1 MAQADI
7 SADLSRQ
14 IGASRSSAGRVWY
27 FIRRWPVIPMAIL
40 AMFILLAIFAD
51 VVAPH
56 SERFTVSDNVRL
68 PPAWY
73 QPVVLSA
80 LDLPKVIFTKDGEQ
94 KQMDIGEAIVE
105 YGVDIP
111 AEKLNSPSEVRAT
124 FQEQTDLQKVRV
136 LVVPIVEGVRPVDSE
151 DDAPWE
157 PVNLNV
163 FDAAQKYGFEIT
175 VDQLIDPLYGG
186 EVVKSSFAAYAIH
199 PDYPEPGLE
208 VQVTDTVAVPVRT
221 GVAEAAE
228 RYGVTIPEDQLSN
241 QLYIETAFAEQA
253 NVIAKV
259 HIPTWNHILGGD
271 QIGRDLLSR
280 VIHGARVTLT
290 VSMIALISGLL
301 VGVAMGLV
309 AGYFGGFIDEV
320 IMRVTDIWLGIP
332 FILLAIVVVI
342 AVGQTFVILLML
354 LALTVW
360 ATFVR
365 NVRGEV
371 LSIKERDYV
380 SLARVA
386 GASTFRM
393 IIWHILP
400 GVVNTIIVLATLRV
414 GQVILTESILSFLGA
429 GIPPPTPAWGAM
441 VSDGRLYIND
451 AWWISFFPGLCI
463 FLLVMSLNFFGD
475 WLRDRLDPRLR
486 QLD

>member
-7 SADLSRQ
+7 SADLSQQ
-14 IGASRSSAGRVWY
+14 IGSSRSIAGQVWF

-40 AMFILLAIFAD
+40 AMFIVLAVLAD

-56 SERFTVSDNVRL
+56 SERFTIPDNVRL

-73 QPVVLSA
+73 QPVVISV
-80 LDLPKVIFTKDGEQ
+80 LDLPKVVFTENGEQ
-94 KQMDIGEAIVE
+94 KQLGVGEAIE
-105 YGVDIP
+105 QHGVTIAPED
-111 AEKLNSPSEVRAT
+111 LNTPSAVRAA
-124 FQEQTDLQKVRV
+124 FQDQTDLERVQV
-136 LVVPIVEGVRPVDSE
+136 LVVPIVEAVRPAGSPDE
-151 DDAPWE
+151 TPWE

-163 FDAAQKYGFEIT
+163 FDAAQQYDFEIT

-186 EVVKSSFAAYAIH
+186 EVVKSSFEAYA
-199 PDYPEPGLE
+199 DLE

-228 RYGVTIPEDQLSN
+228 RYGVVIPEDQLDN
-241 QLYIETAFAEQA
+241 QVAIEEAFASQA

-259 HIPTWNHILGGD
+259 HIPTWNHVLGGD
-271 QIGRDLLSR
+271 HIGRDLLSR

-290 VSMIALISGLL
+290 VSMIALLSGLL
-301 VGVAMGLV
+301 VGVAMGLI

-371 LSIKERDYV
+371 LTIKERDYV

>member
-7 SADLSRQ
+7 AADISQQ
-14 IGASRSSAGRVWY
+14 IGASRSSVGRVWY

-40 AMFILLAIFAD
+40 AVFMLLAIFAD

-73 QPVVLSA
+73 PPVVISA
-80 LDLPKVIFTKDGEQ
+80 LDLPKVVFMEDGEQ
-94 KQMDIGEAIVE
+94 KQMGVGEAITAF
-105 YGVDIP
+105 GVDIP
-111 AEKLNSPSEVRAT
+111 AEKLNSPSEVRAA
-124 FQEQTDLQKVRV
+124 FREQTDLEKVQV
-136 LVVPIVEGVRPVDSE
+136 LVVPLIEAVRPAGSPDE
-151 DDAPWE
+151 TPWE
-157 PVNLNV
+157 PVNVNV
-163 FDAAQKYGFEIT
+163 FDAAEQYGVDIT

-186 EVVKSSFAAYAIH
+186 EVVKSSFEAYA
-199 PDYPEPGLE
+199 GLE

-228 RYGVTIPEDQLSN
+228 RYGVTIPEDQLGN
-241 QLYIETAFAEQA
+241 QLYIEEAFAEQA

-259 HIPTWNHILGGD
+259 HIPTWNHVLGGD
-271 QIGRDLLSR
+271 HIGRDLLSR

-290 VSMIALISGLL
+290 VSLIALVSGLL

-371 LSIKERDYV
+371 LTIKERDYV

-386 GASTFRM
+386 GASMFRM

-463 FLLVMSLNFFGD
+463 FLLVLSLNFFGD

>member
-1 MAQADI
+1 MAQADL
-7 SADLSRQ
+7 SADLAQQ

-27 FIRRWPVIPMAIL
+27 FIRRWPVIPIAIL
-40 AMFILLAIFAD
+40 AMFIFLAIFAD
-51 VVAPH
+51 IVAPH

-73 QPVVLSA
+73 QPVILSA
-80 LDLPKVIFTKDGEQ
+80 LDLPKVIFTEDGEQ
-94 KQMDIGEAIVE
+94 KQMDVGQAITE
-105 YGVDIP
+105 FGVDIE
-111 AEKLNSPSEVRAT
+111 AEKLNSPSEVRAA
-124 FQEQTDLQKVRV
+124 FQDQTDLEQIRV
-136 LVVPIVEGVRPVDSE
+136 LVVPIVEGVRPIDSE
-151 DDAPWE
+151 DDAPWT

-163 FDAAQKYGFEIT
+163 FDAARQYDFEIA
-175 VDQLIDPLYGG
+175 VEQLIDPLYGG
-186 EVVKSSFAAYAIH
+186 EVVKSSFEAYA
-199 PDYPEPGLE
+199 GLE

-221 GVAEAAE
+221 GVAEAAA
-228 RYGVTIPEDQLSN
+228 RYGVVIPEDQLSN
-241 QLYIETAFAEQA
+241 QTFIEEAFAEQA

-259 HIPTWNHILGGD
+259 HIPTWTHPLGGD
-271 QIGRDLLSR
+271 HIGRDLLSR

-290 VSMIALISGLL
+290 VSMIALLSGLL
-301 VGVAMGLV
+301 VGVAMGLI

-320 IMRVTDIWLGIP
+320 IMRITDIWLGIP

-441 VSDGRLYIND
+441 VNDGRLYIND
-451 AWWISFFPGLCI
+451 AWWISFFPGVCI

>member
-7 SADLSRQ
+7 SADLAQQ

-27 FIRRWPVIPMAIL
+27 FLRRWPVIPMAIL

-51 VVAPH
+51 IVAPH

-73 QPVVLSA
+73 QPIVISA
-80 LDLPKVIFTKDGEQ
+80 LDLPKVVFTVDGEQ
-94 KQMDIGEAIVE
+94 KQMGVAEAIIE

-111 AEKLNSPSEVRAT
+111 AEKLNSPSELRAA
-124 FQEQTDLQKVRV
+124 FQDQTDLQKVRV
-136 LVVPIVEGVRPVDSE
+136 LVVPIVEAVRPVDSE
-151 DDAPWE
+151 DNAPWE
-157 PVNLNV
+157 PVNLSV
-163 FDAAQKYGFEIT
+163 FEAAEKYGFEIT

-186 EVVKSSFAAYAIH
+186 EVVKSSFEAYAN
-199 PDYPEPGLE
+199 LE

-228 RYGVTIPEDQLSN
+228 RYGVIIPEDQLGN
-241 QLYIETAFAEQA
+241 QVYIETAFAEQA

-259 HIPTWNHILGGD
+259 HIPTWSHPLGGD
-271 QIGRDLLSR
+271 HIGRDLLSR

-290 VSMIALISGLL
+290 VSMIALLSGLL
-301 VGVAMGLV
+301 VGVAMGLIS
-309 AGYFGGFIDEV
+309 GYFGGFVDEV
-320 IMRVTDIWLGIP
+320 IMRITDIWLGIP

-371 LSIKERDYV
+371 LTIKERDYV

-441 VSDGRLYIND
+441 VNDGRLYIND

>member
-7 SADLSRQ
+7 SADLAQQ
-14 IGASRSSAGRVWY
+14 IGASRSSVGQVWY
-27 FIRRWPVIPMAIL
+27 FLRRWPVIPMAIL

-80 LDLPKVIFTKDGEQ
+80 LDLPKVVFTEDGEQ
-94 KQMDIGEAIVE
+94 KQMGVGEAIIE
-105 YGVDIP
+105 YGVDVP
-111 AEKLNSPSEVRAT
+111 AEKLNSPSEVRAI
-124 FQEQTDLQKVRV
+124 FQEQTDLEKIRV
-136 LVVPIVEGVRPVDSE
+136 LVVPIVNGVRPVGSE

-163 FDAAQKYGFEIT
+163 FDAAQQYGFEIT

-186 EVVKSSFAAYAIH
+186 EVVKSSFEAYAN
-199 PDYPEPGLE
+199 LE
-208 VQVTDTVAVPVRT
+208 VDVTDTVAVPVRT

-228 RYGVTIPEDQLSN
+228 RYGVVIPEDQLSN

-259 HIPTWNHILGGD
+259 HIPTWSHPLGGD
-271 QIGRDLLSR
+271 HIGRDLLSR

-290 VSMIALISGLL
+290 VSMIALLSGLL
-301 VGVAMGLV
+301 VGVAMGLIS
-309 AGYFGGFIDEV
+309 GYFGGFIDEV
-320 IMRVTDIWLGIP
+320 IMRITDIWLGIP

-371 LSIKERDYV
+371 LTIKERDYV

>member
-7 SADLSRQ
+7 SADLAQR

-27 FIRRWPVIPMAIL
+27 FIRRWPVIPMAFL
-40 AMFILLAIFAD
+40 ALFIFLAIFAD
-51 VVAPH
+51 IVAPH

-80 LDLPKVIFTKDGEQ
+80 LDLPKVVFTKDGEQ
-94 KQMDIGEAIVE
+94 QQMDVGEAIIE
-105 YGVDIP
+105 YGVDIDS
-111 AEKLNSPSEVRAT
+111 EKLNSPSELRAA
-124 FQEQTDLQKVRV
+124 FQDQTDLEKIRV
-136 LVVPIVEGVRPVDSE
+136 LVVPIVNGVRPIGSE
-151 DDAPWE
+151 DNVPWE

-163 FDAAQKYGFEIT
+163 FEAAELYGFEIT

-186 EVVKSSFAAYAIH
+186 EVVKSSFEAYAN
-199 PDYPEPGLE
+199 LE
-208 VQVTDTVAVPVRT
+208 VDVTDTVAVPVRT

-228 RYGVTIPEDQLSN
+228 RYGVVIPEDQLSN
-241 QLYIETAFAEQA
+241 QTYIEEAFAEQA

-259 HIPTWNHILGGD
+259 HIPTWTHPLGGD
-271 QIGRDLLSR
+271 HIGRDLLSR

-290 VSMIALISGLL
+290 VSMIALLSGLL
-301 VGVAMGLV
+301 VGVAMGLI

-320 IMRVTDIWLGIP
+320 IMRITDIWLGIP

-342 AVGQTFVILLML
+342 AVGQTFAILLML

-371 LSIKERDYV
+371 LTIKERDYV
-380 SLARVA
+380 ALARVA
-386 GASTFRM
+386 GASMFRM

-400 GVVNTIIVLATLRV
+400 GVINTIIVLATLRV

-441 VSDGRLYIND
+441 VNDGRLYIND
-451 AWWISFFPGLCI
+451 AWWISFFPGMCI

>member
-7 SADLSRQ
+7 SADLAQQ
-14 IGASRSSAGRVWY
+14 IGASRSSVGQVWY
-27 FIRRWPVIPMAIL
+27 FLRRWPVIPMAIL

-80 LDLPKVIFTKDGEQ
+80 LDLPKVVFTENGEQ
-94 KQMDIGEAIVE
+94 KQMGVGEAIIE
-105 YGVDIP
+105 YGVDVP
-111 AEKLNSPSEVRAT
+111 AEKLNSPSEVRAI
-124 FQEQTDLQKVRV
+124 FQEQTDLEKIRV
-136 LVVPIVEGVRPVDSE
+136 LVVPIVNGVRPVGSE

-163 FDAAQKYGFEIT
+163 FDAAQQYGFEIT

-186 EVVKSSFAAYAIH
+186 EVVKSSFEAYAN
-199 PDYPEPGLE
+199 LE
-208 VQVTDTVAVPVRT
+208 VDVTDTVAVPVRT

-228 RYGVTIPEDQLSN
+228 RYGVVIPEDQLSN

-259 HIPTWNHILGGD
+259 HIPTWSHPLGGD
-271 QIGRDLLSR
+271 HIGRDLLSR

-290 VSMIALISGLL
+290 VSMIALLSGLL
-301 VGVAMGLV
+301 VGVAMGLIS
-309 AGYFGGFIDEV
+309 GYFGGFIDEV
-320 IMRVTDIWLGIP
+320 IMRITDIWLGIP

-371 LSIKERDYV
+371 LTIKERDYV

>member
-1 MAQADI
+1 
-7 SADLSRQ
+7 
-14 IGASRSSAGRVWY
+14 
-27 FIRRWPVIPMAIL
+27 MAIL
-40 AMFILLAIFAD
+40 AMFITLAIFAD

-73 QPVVLSA
+73 EPVVLSA
-80 LDLPKVIFTKDGEQ
+80 LDLPKVVFTEDGVE
-94 KQMDIGEAIVE
+94 KQLGVGEAITE
-105 YGVDIP
+105 YGVDIDP
-111 AEKLNSPSEVRAT
+111 EKLNSPSEVRAI
-124 FQEQTDLQKVRV
+124 FQEQTDLEKIRV
-136 LVVPIVEGVRPVDSE
+136 LVVPIVIGVRPIGSE

-157 PVNLNV
+157 PVNVNV
-163 FDAAQKYGFEIT
+163 FDAAKQYGFEIT

-186 EVVKSSFAAYAIH
+186 EVVKSSFEAYAN
-199 PDYPEPGLE
+199 LE
-208 VQVTDTVAVPVRT
+208 VDVTDTVAVPVRT

-228 RYGVTIPEDQLSN
+228 LYGVTIPEDQLGN
-241 QLYIETAFAEQA
+241 QTYIEEAFAEQA

-259 HIPTWNHILGGD
+259 HIPTWTHPLGGD
-271 QIGRDLLSR
+271 HIGRDLLSR

-290 VSMIALISGLL
+290 VSMIALLSGLL
-301 VGVAMGLV
+301 VGVAMGLIS
-309 AGYFGGFIDEV
+309 GYFGGFVDEV
-320 IMRVTDIWLGIP
+320 IMRITDIWLGIP

-371 LSIKERDYV
+371 LTIKERDYV

>member
-1 MAQADI
+1 
-7 SADLSRQ
+7 
-14 IGASRSSAGRVWY
+14 
-27 FIRRWPVIPMAIL
+27 MAIL
-40 AMFILLAIFAD
+40 AIFILLAIFAD

-73 QPVVLSA
+73 QPIVLSA
-80 LDLPKVIFTKDGEQ
+80 LDLPKVVFTEDGEE
-94 KQMDIGEAIVE
+94 KQMGVGEAIDE
-105 YGVDIP
+105 YGVDVP
-111 AEKLNSPSEVRAT
+111 TEKLNSPSEVRAA
-124 FQEQTDLQKVRV
+124 FQDQTDLQKVRV
-136 LVVPIVEGVRPVDSE
+136 LVVPIVEGVRPVGSA

-163 FDAAQKYGFEIT
+163 FDAAQQYGFEIT

-186 EVVKSSFAAYAIH
+186 EVVKSSFEAYAN
-199 PDYPEPGLE
+199 LE
-208 VQVTDTVAVPVRT
+208 VQMTDTVAVPVRT

-228 RYGVTIPEDQLSN
+228 QYGVSIPDDQLGN
-241 QLYIETAFAEQA
+241 QEYIENAFSEQA

-259 HIPTWNHILGGD
+259 HIPTWSHPLGGD
-271 QIGRDLLSR
+271 HIGRDLLSR

-290 VSMIALISGLL
+290 VSMIALLSGLL
-301 VGVAMGLV
+301 VGVAMGLI
-309 AGYFGGFIDEV
+309 AGYFGGFVDEV
-320 IMRVTDIWLGIP
+320 IMRITDIWLGIP

-342 AVGQTFVILLML
+342 AVGQTFVILLVL

-371 LSIKERDYV
+371 LTIKERDYV
-380 SLARVA
+380 ALARVA

-400 GVVNTIIVLATLRV
+400 SVVNTIIVLATLRV

>member
-7 SADLSRQ
+7 SADLAQQ

-27 FIRRWPVIPMAIL
+27 FIRRWPVIPMAFL
-40 AMFILLAIFAD
+40 ALFIFLAIFAD
-51 VVAPH
+51 IVAPH

-73 QPVVLSA
+73 QPIVISA
-80 LDLPKVIFTKDGEQ
+80 LDLPKVVFTVDGEQ
-94 KQMDIGEAIVE
+94 RQMGVGEAITE
-105 YGVDIP
+105 YGVDIE
-111 AEKLNSPSEVRAT
+111 AEKLNSPSEVRAA
-124 FQEQTDLQKVRV
+124 FQDQTDLEKVRV
-136 LVVPIVEGVRPVDSE
+136 LVVPIVNGVRPVGSE

-163 FDAAQKYGFEIT
+163 FDAAQQYGFEIT

-186 EVVKSSFAAYAIH
+186 EVVKSSFEAYAN
-199 PDYPEPGLE
+199 LE
-208 VQVTDTVAVPVRT
+208 VDVTDTVAVPVRT

-228 RYGVTIPEDQLSN
+228 RYGVTIPEDQLGN
-241 QLYIETAFAEQA
+241 QTYIEEAFAEQA
-253 NVIAKV
+253 NVIAKI
-259 HIPTWNHILGGD
+259 HIPTWSHPLGGD
-271 QIGRDLLSR
+271 HIGRDLLSR

-290 VSMIALISGLL
+290 VSMIALLSGLL
-301 VGVAMGLV
+301 VGVAMGLIS
-309 AGYFGGFIDEV
+309 GYFGGFVDEV
-320 IMRVTDIWLGIP
+320 IMRITDIWLGIP

-371 LSIKERDYV
+371 LTIKERDYV

-441 VSDGRLYIND
+441 VNDGRLYIND

>member
-1 MAQADI
+1 MAQADL
-7 SADLSRQ
+7 SADLAQR
-14 IGASRSSAGRVWY
+14 IGASRSSAGQVWY

-73 QPVVLSA
+73 EPVVLSA
-80 LDLPKVIFTKDGEQ
+80 LDLPKVVFTEDGEE
-94 KQMDIGEAIVE
+94 KQMGIGEAITQ
-105 YGVDIP
+105 YGVDIDS
-111 AEKLNSPSEVRAT
+111 EKLNSPSEVRAI
-124 FQEQTDLQKVRV
+124 FQEQTDLEKIRV
-136 LVVPIVEGVRPVDSE
+136 LVVPIVNGVRPIDSP

-163 FDAAQKYGFEIT
+163 FDAAEHYGFEIT

-186 EVVKSSFAAYAIH
+186 EVVKSSFEAYAN
-199 PDYPEPGLE
+199 LE
-208 VQVTDTVAVPVRT
+208 VDVTDTVAVPVRT

-241 QLYIETAFAEQA
+241 QTYIEEAFAAQA

-259 HIPTWNHILGGD
+259 HIPTWSHPLGGD
-271 QIGRDLLSR
+271 HIGRDLLSR

-290 VSMIALISGLL
+290 VSMIALLSGLL
-301 VGVAMGLV
+301 VGVAMGLIS
-309 AGYFGGFIDEV
+309 GYFGGFVDEV
-320 IMRVTDIWLGIP
+320 IMRITDIWLGIP

-342 AVGQTFVILLML
+342 AVGQTFIILLML

-371 LSIKERDYV
+371 LTIKERDYV

>member
-1 MAQADI
+1 MAQADL
-7 SADLSRQ
+7 SADLAQQ
-14 IGASRSSAGRVWY
+14 IGSSRSSAGRVWH
-27 FIRRWPVIPMAIL
+27 FIRRWPVVPMGIL

-73 QPVVLSA
+73 QPIVISA
-80 LDLPKVIFTKDGEQ
+80 LDLPKVVFAVDGEQ
-94 KQMDIGEAIVE
+94 RQMDVGEAITE

-111 AEKLNSPSEVRAT
+111 AEKLNSPSEVRAA
-124 FQEQTDLQKVRV
+124 FQDQTDLEKIRV
-136 LVVPIVEGVRPVDSE
+136 LVVPIVEGVRPIDSE

-163 FDAAQKYGFEIT
+163 FDAARQYDFEIA
-175 VDQLIDPLYGG
+175 VEQLIDPLYGG
-186 EVVKSSFAAYAIH
+186 EVVKSSFEAYA
-199 PDYPEPGLE
+199 GLE

-241 QLYIETAFAEQA
+241 QVYIEEAFAEQA
-253 NVIAKV
+253 NIIAKV
-259 HIPTWNHILGGD
+259 HIPTWSHPLGGD
-271 QIGRDLLSR
+271 HIGRDLLSR

-290 VSMIALISGLL
+290 VSMIALLSGLL
-301 VGVAMGLV
+301 VGVAMGLI

-371 LSIKERDYV
+371 LTIKERDYV

>member
-7 SADLSRQ
+7 SADLAQQ

-73 QPVVLSA
+73 QPIVISA
-80 LDLPKVIFTKDGEQ
+80 LDLPKVVFTVDGEQ
-94 KQMDIGEAIVE
+94 RQMGVGEAITE

-111 AEKLNSPSEVRAT
+111 AEKLNSPSEVRAA
-124 FQEQTDLQKVRV
+124 FQEQTDLEKIRV
-136 LVVPIVEGVRPVDSE
+136 LVVPIVEGVRPAGSADNV
-151 DDAPWE
+151 PWE

-163 FDAAQKYGFEIT
+163 FDAARQYDFEIS
-175 VDQLIDPLYGG
+175 VEQLIDPLYGG
-186 EVVKSSFAAYAIH
+186 EVVKSSFEAYAN
-199 PDYPEPGLE
+199 LE

-221 GVAEAAE
+221 GVAEAAQQ
-228 RYGVTIPEDQLSN
+228 YGVTIPEDQLGN
-241 QLYIETAFAEQA
+241 QLYIEEAFAEQA

-259 HIPTWNHILGGD
+259 HIPTWSHPLGGD
-271 QIGRDLLSR
+271 HIGRDLLSR

-290 VSMIALISGLL
+290 VSMIALLSGLL
-301 VGVAMGLV
+301 VGVAMGLI

-371 LSIKERDYV
+371 LTIKERDYV

-463 FLLVMSLNFFGD
+463 FMLVMSLNFFGD

>member
-1 MAQADI
+1 MAQADL
-7 SADLSRQ
+7 SADLAQQ
-14 IGASRSSAGRVWY
+14 IGASRSGAGRVWH
-27 FIRRWPVIPMAIL
+27 FIRRWPVIPMAFL
-40 AMFILLAIFAD
+40 ALFIFLAIFAD
-51 VVAPH
+51 IVAPH

-73 QPVVLSA
+73 QPIVISA
-80 LDLPKVIFTKDGEQ
+80 LDLPKVVFTENGEQ
-94 KQMDIGEAIVE
+94 KQLDVGVAISE
-105 YGVDIP
+105 YGVVIDS
-111 AEKLNSPSEVRAT
+111 EKLNSPSELRAA
-124 FQEQTDLQKVRV
+124 FQDQTDLEKIRV
-136 LVVPIVEGVRPVDSE
+136 LVVPIVLGVRPIGSP
-151 DDAPWE
+151 DDTPWE
-157 PVNLNV
+157 PVNLSV
-163 FDAAQKYGFEIT
+163 FEAAELYGFEIT

-186 EVVKSSFAAYAIH
+186 EVVKSSFEAYA
-199 PDYPEPGLE
+199 DLE
-208 VQVTDTVAVPVRT
+208 VDVTDTVAVPVRT

-228 RYGVTIPEDQLSN
+228 RYGVVIPEDQLGN
-241 QLYIETAFAEQA
+241 QTYIEEAFAEQA

-259 HIPTWNHILGGD
+259 HIPTWTHPLGGD
-271 QIGRDLLSR
+271 HIGRDLLSR

-290 VSMIALISGLL
+290 VSMIALLSGLL
-301 VGVAMGLV
+301 VGVAMGLIS
-309 AGYFGGFIDEV
+309 GYFGGFIDEV

-371 LSIKERDYV
+371 LTIKERDYV

-441 VSDGRLYIND
+441 VNDGRLYIND

>member
-1 MAQADI
+1 MAQADL
-7 SADLSRQ
+7 SADLAQQ
-14 IGASRSSAGRVWY
+14 IGASRSGASRVWH
-27 FIRRWPVIPMAIL
+27 FIRRWPVVPMAIL

-73 QPVVLSA
+73 QPIVISA
-80 LDLPKVIFTKDGEQ
+80 LDLPKVVFTVDGEQ
-94 KQMDIGEAIVE
+94 RQMDVGQAITE
-105 YGVDIP
+105 YGVDVP
-111 AEKLNSPSEVRAT
+111 AEKLNSPSEVRAA
-124 FQEQTDLQKVRV
+124 FQDQTDLENIRV
-136 LVVPIVEGVRPVDSE
+136 LVVPIVEGVRPIDSE
-151 DDAPWE
+151 DDAPWT

-163 FDAAQKYGFEIT
+163 FDAARQYDFEIA
-175 VDQLIDPLYGG
+175 VEQLIDPLYGG
-186 EVVKSSFAAYAIH
+186 EVVKSSFEAYA
-199 PDYPEPGLE
+199 GLE

-221 GVAEAAE
+221 GVAEAAA
-228 RYGVTIPEDQLSN
+228 RYGVVIPEDQLSN
-241 QLYIETAFAEQA
+241 QTFIEEAFAEQA

-259 HIPTWNHILGGD
+259 HIPTWTHPLGGD
-271 QIGRDLLSR
+271 HIGRDLLSR

-290 VSMIALISGLL
+290 VSMIALLSGLL
-301 VGVAMGLV
+301 VGVAMGLI

-441 VSDGRLYIND
+441 VNDGRLYIND
-451 AWWISFFPGLCI
+451 AWWISFFPGVCI